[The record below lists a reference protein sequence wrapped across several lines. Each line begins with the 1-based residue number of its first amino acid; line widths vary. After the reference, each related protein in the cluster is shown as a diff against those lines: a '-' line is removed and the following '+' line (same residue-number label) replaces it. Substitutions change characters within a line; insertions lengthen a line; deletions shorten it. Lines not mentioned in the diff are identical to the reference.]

1 LLGDQLPTEEAG
13 VGFGALSLLIFG
25 EGVSMTTTVVVLV
38 SVEAGMLVSLSHG
51 SSSSGGRLGIGMD
64 DFVPYAASFNGAV
77 YGPSHQ

>member
-1 LLGDQLPTEEAG
+1 
-13 VGFGALSLLIFG
+13 
-25 EGVSMTTTVVVLV
+25 MTTTVVVLV